1 MSWNLAAIARPTM
14 SEEPPATKG
23 MMTRIGLAG
32 NWEPEWEP
40 EVCAAAPVVIT
51 RDNNA
56 RIRVGKF
63 IGASLL
69 DLESPSPMARKK
81 PEELRSHRW
90 YGVNDLRSFGHRSR
104 TAQMGYD
111 RSDYAGKPVIAIIN
125 TWSDINPCHTHFK
138 NRVEEVKRGVWQ
150 AGGFPVEMPAMSL
163 AEPMQKPTTMMYRNF
178 LAMECEELLRSYPAD
193 GAVLMAG
200 CDKTTPALV
209 MGATSMNIPAIY
221 VPAGPMLNGRW
232 RADTLGSGSDSWKYW
247 AELRAGTITERDWQE
262 IEDGIARS
270 PGTCMTMGTAAT
282 MMSIG
287 EVLGLS
293 LPGASSI
300 PAPDSN
306 HSKMATAA
314 GKRIVEMVW
323 EDLKPRDI
331 LSAASFD
338 NAIVTLMAMGGSTN
352 ALIHLVAMAGR
363 AGVKLPLERF
373 NEFSA
378 KTPLLAN
385 VRPSGDKYL
394 MEDFYYAGGLR
405 ALLAQ
410 LTDLLDLKCRTVNG
424 KSLGANLDGARIFN
438 EDVIRK
444 RGNPLKQSGGLVV
457 LRGNLAPNGAVIKA
471 SAATPK
477 LLRHTGRAVVFED
490 YNDMAARI
498 DRDDL
503 ECDADCVLVLRNAGP
518 LGGPGMP
525 EWGMLPVPRKLL
537 KSGVR
542 DMDRVSDARMSGT
555 SYGTCVLHVAPE
567 SYVGGPLAFVRSGD
581 LIELDVDKR
590 VLNLNVSQAE
600 LEKRK
605 AAWQPPKPR
614 YERGYGAIFAQHVR
628 QADEGCDFDFLEGTA
643 SVPEPEIH

>member
-1 MSWNLAAIARPTM
+1 MKS
-14 SEEPPATKG
+14 
-23 MMTRIGLAG
+23 
-32 NWEPEWEP
+32 
-40 EVCAAAPVVIT
+40 
-51 RDNNA
+51 
-56 RIRVGKF
+56 
-63 IGASLL
+63 
-69 DLESPSPMARKK
+69 ARKK

-90 YGVNDLRSFGHRSR
+90 YGVQDLRSFGHRSR
-104 TAQMGYD
+104 TAQMGYE
-111 RSDYAGKPVIAIIN
+111 RSDYAGKPVIAILN

-138 NRVEEVKRGVWQ
+138 QRVEEVKRGVWQ

-178 LAMECEELLRSYPAD
+178 LAMEAEELLRSYPAD
-193 GAVLMAG
+193 GAVLMGG
-200 CDKTTPALV
+200 CDKTTPGLV
-209 MGATSMNIPAIY
+209 MGATSMNLPAIY
-221 VPAGPMLNGRW
+221 VPAGPMLSGHW
-232 RADTLGSGSDSWKYW
+232 REHKLGSGSDTWKYW
-247 AELRAGTITERDWQE
+247 AELRAGNIGERDWEE

-282 MMSIG
+282 MMSIA
-287 EVLGLS
+287 ETLGLT

-306 HSKMATAA
+306 HAKMATAA

-323 EDLKPRDI
+323 EDLKPREL
-331 LSAASFD
+331 LSSEALD

-363 AGVKLPLERF
+363 AGVRLPLERF

-385 VRPSGDKYL
+385 VRPSGEKYL

-405 ALLAQ
+405 ALLSE
-410 LTDLLDLKCRTVNG
+410 LKDLLHLHCKTANG
-424 KSLGANLDGARIFN
+424 KTLGENLQGARIYD

-444 RGNPLKQSGGLVV
+444 RSNPLKASGGLVV

-471 SAATPK
+471 AAASPK
-477 LLRHTGRAVVFED
+477 LLKHVGKAVVFED

-503 ECDADCVLVLRNAGP
+503 EADADSVLVLRNSGP

-537 KSGVR
+537 QQGVR
-542 DMDRVSDARMSGT
+542 DMVRVSDARMSGT

-567 SYVGGPLAFVRSGD
+567 SYVGGPLALVKNGD
-581 LIELDVDKR
+581 LVELDVDKR
-590 VLNLNVSQAE
+590 ILDLKVSGEE
-600 LEKRK
+600 LQRRK
-605 AAWQPPKPR
+605 AAWQPPRKK
-614 YERGYGAIFAQHVR
+614 YDRGYGAIFSRHVR

-643 SVPEPEIH
+643 PIPEPEIH